1 MGRWKA
7 MKLFENILGLDKIM
21 KKIDYLES
29 TIKKNDE
36 KEFFNENNKKNKP
49 YK

>member
-21 KKIDYLES
+21 KKIDSLES
-29 TIKKNDE
+29 TIKKMM
-36 KEFFNENNKKNKP
+36 KKNFLMKIT
-49 YK
+49 KK